1 MVTRT
6 VVIIKKYGIISFYNE
21 EEFMMNAKIIQQLQT
36 IELQFHIQFPT
47 LYKQFLVEIIQDQE
61 PYEIIDI
68 NQNYVSLYSY
78 SDLMERNETY
88 QIQEYEPDYLLIGQD
103 GDQGYFIYVKPNHL
117 SEVIYINDLGALG
130 SLEMQP
136 IAPTINDLAMP

>member
-1 MVTRT
+1 MVTKT
-6 VVIIKKYGIISFYNE
+6 VDIIKKNGIIRFYNE
-21 EEFMMNAKIIQQLQT
+21 EELMMNTQITQQLQT
-36 IELQFHIQFPT
+36 IEQQFHIQFPV

-61 PYEIIDI
+61 NYEIIDI
-68 NQNYVSLYSY
+68 NQNYISLYSY

-88 QIQEYEPDYLLIGQD
+88 QIQEYKPDYLLVGQD
-103 GDQGYFIYVKPNHL
+103 GNQGYFIYVQPNHA

>member
-1 MVTRT
+1 
-6 VVIIKKYGIISFYNE
+6 
-21 EEFMMNAKIIQQLQT
+21 MMNTKITQHLLT
-36 IELQFHIQFPT
+36 IELQFDIQFPT
-47 LYKQFLVEIIQDQE
+47 LYKQFLVEIIQDQAN
-61 PYEIIDI
+61 YEIMDI

-78 SDLMERNETY
+78 SDLIERNETY
-88 QIQEYEPDYLLIGQD
+88 QIQEYEPDYLLIGQN
-103 GDQGYFIYVKPNHL
+103 GDQGYFIYVKPNHA